1 MTRLAGQVAL
11 DQGIDLYHRLHVQVA
26 ISEPYEV
33 SSCRN
38 LHDSDSPLLER
49 VRLVVSGA
57 GLPAGRG
64 SGVWPASA
72 APKPASV
79 RTHRARQM
87 APDLALSPDIVPTQM
102 NSELVV
108 R

>member
-11 DQGIDLYHRLHVQVA
+11 DQGIDHLYHHLHVQVA

-57 GLPAGRG
+57 GLQQGGGLVYGLRVQLLSQPVCEPTELAKLPLTLHCPLI
-64 SGVWPASA
+64 SCQ
-72 APKPASV
+72 
-79 RTHRARQM
+79 HR
-87 APDLALSPDIVPTQM
+87 
-102 NSELVV
+102 
-108 R
+108 